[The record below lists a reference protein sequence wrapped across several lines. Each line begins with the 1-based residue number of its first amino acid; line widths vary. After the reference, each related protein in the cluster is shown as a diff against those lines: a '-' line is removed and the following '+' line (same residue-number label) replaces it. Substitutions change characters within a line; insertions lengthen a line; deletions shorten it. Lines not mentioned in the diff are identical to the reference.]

1 MIITDSQPLHA
12 ERLLRICEVIELL
25 SIGKSTFYSWV
36 KQGIAPQPIRL
47 SSRCVAWRLSDIIK
61 FIELRKVK

>member
-25 SIGKSTFYSWV
+25 SIANQHSILG
-36 KQGIAPQPIRL
+36 L
-47 SSRCVAWRLSDIIK
+47 SKASRHNPYALARAASLGAYPTLLNYRIT
-61 FIELRKVK
+61 